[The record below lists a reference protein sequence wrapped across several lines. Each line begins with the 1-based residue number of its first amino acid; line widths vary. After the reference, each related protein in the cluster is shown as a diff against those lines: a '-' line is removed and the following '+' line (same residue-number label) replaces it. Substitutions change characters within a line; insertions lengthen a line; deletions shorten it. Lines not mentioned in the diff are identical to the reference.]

1 MCAGEDM
8 IKLSQ
13 VLYAELQKNEHGL
26 CNALL
31 YIEQYDSVAVRNV
44 KIAPNQSDATS
55 YAMNKLFEEIKQNDA
70 DFLSF
75 RLLDTEVYIKHDHKI
90 VVGCNSLIYNDR
102 FQLKPGSAEVFD
114 MIKQLMLSNCNDD
127 IYCSDAM
134 QKTLQIAKLVRNKR
148 GKLALKSAARALIT
162 LGVANPS
169 CLKELFCINEVEFAN
184 IVNELRCAG
193 IIKLL
198 DNGAWMLLVH
208 TEDELIDCIK
218 NAKLHPREVYSKA
231 TKTAYCN
238 GIGVTYDLIP
248 IDSLERADY
257 IADILAKFAS
267 DMNWTKTNYVASD
280 VLDKSNSPV
289 MADKIIDSLVK
300 YSAIEGWLKD
310 ACNAIVLFPRCGIEV
325 WRALLRY
332 LIMNADWLVAWY
344 DEKSICDIIEVV
356 KKYDHKNE
364 MRDKRL
370 LKIMI
375 KKFAD
380 VHNE

>member
-13 VLYAELQKNEHGL
+13 VLYAEFQKNEHDL
-26 CNALL
+26 CNVLL

-44 KIAPNQSDATS
+44 KVVQDQNDTVS
-55 YAMNKLFEEIKQNDA
+55 YAMNKLFEEIKQDDT

-90 VVGCNSLIYNDR
+90 VVGCHSLIYNDR
-102 FQLKPGSAEVFD
+102 FQLRPGSAEIFGT
-114 MIKQLMLSNCNDD
+114 IKQLMLSNCNDD

-148 GKLALKSAARALIT
+148 GKLTLKSAARALIT

-169 CLKELFCINEVEFAN
+169 CLKELFCINEVEFAS

-198 DNGAWMLLVH
+198 DNGAWMLLAH

-231 TKTAYCN
+231 TKTAYCS

-267 DMNWTKTNYVASD
+267 EMKWVRANYAASD
-280 VLDKSNSPV
+280 ILDKSNSPV
-289 MADKIIDSLVK
+289 IADKMIDSLVGR
-300 YSAIEGWLKD
+300 SAIEGWLKD
-310 ACNAIVLFPRCGIEV
+310 ACNATVLFPRCGIEV
-325 WRALLRY
+325 WRAILRY

-380 VHNE
+380 AYNE

>member
-13 VLYAELQKNEHGL
+13 VLYAEFQKNEHDL
-26 CNALL
+26 CNVLL

-44 KIAPNQSDATS
+44 KVVQDQNDTVS
-55 YAMNKLFEEIKQNDA
+55 YAMNKLFEEIKQDDT

-102 FQLKPGSAEVFD
+102 FQLRPGSAEIFGT
-114 MIKQLMLSNCNDD
+114 IKQLMLSNCNDD

-148 GKLALKSAARALIT
+148 GKLTLKSAARALIT

-169 CLKELFCINEVEFAN
+169 CLKELFCINEVEFAS

-198 DNGAWMLLVH
+198 DNGAWMLLAH

-231 TKTAYCN
+231 TKTAYCS
-238 GIGVTYDLIP
+238 GISVTYDLIP

-267 DMNWTKTNYVASD
+267 EMKWDMANYAASD
-280 VLDKSNSPV
+280 ILDKSNSPV
-289 MADKIIDSLVK
+289 IADKMIDSLVRR
-300 YSAIEGWLKD
+300 SAIEGWLKD
-310 ACNAIVLFPRCGIEV
+310 ACNATVLFPRCGIGV

-332 LIMNADWLVAWY
+332 LIMNADWLIAWY

-380 VHNE
+380 AHNE

>member
-13 VLYAELQKNEHGL
+13 VLYAEFQKNEHDL
-26 CNALL
+26 CNVLL

-44 KIAPNQSDATS
+44 KVVQDQNDTVSC
-55 YAMNKLFEEIKQNDA
+55 AMNKLFEEIKQDDT

-90 VVGCNSLIYNDR
+90 VVGCHSLIYNDR
-102 FQLKPGSAEVFD
+102 FQLRPGSAEIFGT
-114 MIKQLMLSNCNDD
+114 IKQLMLSNCNDD

-148 GKLALKSAARALIT
+148 GKLTLKSAARALIT

-169 CLKELFCINEVEFAN
+169 CLKELFCINEVEFAS

-198 DNGAWMLLVH
+198 GNGAWMLLAH

-231 TKTAYCN
+231 TKTAYCS
-238 GIGVTYDLIP
+238 GISVTYDLIP

-267 DMNWTKTNYVASD
+267 EMKWDMANYTASD
-280 VLDKSNSPV
+280 ILDKSNSPV
-289 MADKIIDSLVK
+289 IADKMIDSLVRR
-300 YSAIEGWLKD
+300 SAIEGWLKD
-310 ACNAIVLFPRCGIEV
+310 ACNATVLFPRCGIGV

-332 LIMNADWLVAWY
+332 LIMNADWLIAWY

-380 VHNE
+380 AHNE

>member
-1 MCAGEDM
+1 M

-13 VLYAELQKNEHGL
+13 VLYAEFQKNEHNL
-26 CNALL
+26 RNVLL
-31 YIEQYDSVAVRNV
+31 YIEQYGNVAVRNV
-44 KIAPNQSDATS
+44 NIAANQKDVMS
-55 YAMNKLFEEIKQNDA
+55 YAMGKLLEEIKQNDA
-70 DFLSF
+70 DFLSS

-208 TEDELIDCIK
+208 TEDELLDCVK
-218 NAKLHPREVYSKA
+218 NAKLNPQEAYSRA
-231 TKTAYCN
+231 TKTAYCD
-238 GIGVTYDLIP
+238 GVGVTYDLSP
-248 IDSLERADY
+248 INSVERADH
-257 IADILAKFAS
+257 IVDILAKFAS
-267 DMNWTKTNYVASD
+267 EMNWPKANYMASD
-280 VLDKSNSPV
+280 ILDKSSSPII
-289 MADKIIDSLVK
+289 ADKIIDNLAK
-300 YSAIEGWLKD
+300 RSAVEGWLKD
-310 ACNAIVLFPRCGIEV
+310 VCDAVVLCPRCGIEV

-332 LIMNADWLVAWY
+332 LIINADWLVAWY
-344 DEKSICDIIEVV
+344 DEKVICDIIEVV

-364 MRDKRL
+364 MCDKRL
-370 LKIMI
+370 LKNMI

-380 VHNE
+380 AHNE